1 MEVDVP
7 IDPRPDHE
15 SSKSTKSP
23 IESHYTKCIGL
34 FTHLI
39 HLVKTSNSL
48 PPQNSFSPNVA
59 EALGRFR
66 VWAGNVGV
74 HMHRTGRVSLDYH
87 LREASHIHVQVMNLL
102 TDLLTDL
109 EKGTPL
115 QVHDF
120 PLQFAAVG
128 YKLVLTM

>member
-7 IDPRPDHE
+7 IDPRSDHE
-15 SSKSTKSP
+15 SSKSTKSS
-23 IESHYTKCIGL
+23 IESHYTQCIGL

-39 HLVKTSNSL
+39 HLAETSL

-115 QVHDF
+115 QVHVF
-120 PLQFAAVG
+120 PLQFAVAG
-128 YKLVLTM
+128 YKLTM